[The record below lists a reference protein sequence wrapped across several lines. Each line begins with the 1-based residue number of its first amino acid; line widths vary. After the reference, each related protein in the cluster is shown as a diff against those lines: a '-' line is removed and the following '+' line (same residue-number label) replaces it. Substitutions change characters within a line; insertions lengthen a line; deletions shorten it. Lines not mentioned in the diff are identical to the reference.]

1 MTTATIIAKQ
11 CFADNESRWQAV
23 VQRDP
28 IADGKFYYS
37 VRTTGV
43 YCRPTCAARLALR
56 KNVGFHDTREDAVKA
71 GFRPCKRCKP
81 EGEGVAARQSAAVA
95 QACRSIEELEEIP
108 SLEDLAQSVGMSTYY
123 FHRLFK
129 QLTGLTPK
137 AYGQATRF
145 NRVRRE
151 LTHRS
156 SVTEAIYGAGFNSNS
171 RFYESSNAVLG
182 MTPKE
187 FQSKGRG
194 AVIRFAI
201 GESWLG
207 PTLVAASDKGIC
219 AILLGDDPDKLIH
232 ELEDRFANARLIGG
246 DPEFEKLVAIVIGF
260 MEAPSK
266 GLVLPLDIRGTA
278 FQQRVWQ
285 ALREIPHG
293 STASYADLAKR
304 IGQPKSVRAVAQA
317 CGANGLAVAIPC
329 HRIVRTDGGL
339 SGYRWGVERKV
350 KMLQREKDQSIQG
363 RFDEVD

>member
-1 MTTATIIAKQ
+1 MTRMTTVTNDTKQ
-11 CFADNESRWQAV
+11 CFADNDSRWRAV
-23 VQRDP
+23 VNRDP
-28 IADGKFYYS
+28 LADGKFYYS

-56 KNVGFHDTREDAVKA
+56 RNVDFHDSREDAVMA

-81 EGEGVAARQSAAVA
+81 ESEGVVAQQAAAVA
-95 QACRSIEELEEIP
+95 NACHSIEESDEMP
-108 SLEDLAQSVGMSTYY
+108 CLEDLARSAGMSTYY
-123 FHRLFK
+123 FHRQFK
-129 QLTGLTPK
+129 KLTGLTPK
-137 AYGQATRF
+137 AHGMATRS

-156 SVTEAIYGAGFNSNS
+156 NVTAAIYGAGFNSNS

-194 AVIRFAI
+194 SVIRFAI

-207 PTLVAASDKGIC
+207 PILVAVSDKGIC

-232 ELEDRFANARLIGG
+232 ELEEHFTNAQLIGG

-260 MEAPSK
+260 VEAPSK
-266 GLVLPLDIRGTA
+266 GLELPLDIRGTS

-285 ALREIPHG
+285 ALRKIPPG
-293 STASYADLAKR
+293 STASYADIAKR
-304 IGQPKSVRAVAQA
+304 IERPKSVRAVAQA

-329 HRIVRTDGGL
+329 HRVVRTDGGL
-339 SGYRWGVERKV
+339 SGYRWGVERKE
-350 KMLQREKDQSIQG
+350 KMLQRENGQSI
-363 RFDEVD
+363 